1 MSGHQKE
8 WVVKLSRNESLLY
21 RSNNNTLTHTG
32 HLDSAGLYEKF
43 FRELNKEEKVY
54 QFPIMGILGTSQ
66 KPEIYLPNKNKN
78 ILSFPDAQTNKIFK
92 EIVYLIKESCKKFS
106 LSYEINRY
114 YLSCDLVDSHSTN
127 FWHDH
132 SSASRPA
139 LFGILHL
146 GDSASS
152 IKINEAP
159 LILNPGDVVISEAGN
174 RVVYLSSF
182 KSLNIQVLPVSELK
196 GQYLEKWIPLC

>member
-1 MSGHQKE
+1 
-8 WVVKLSRNESLLY
+8 LSRNESLLY
-21 RSNNNTLTHTG
+21 RSNKNTLTHMG
-32 HLDSAGLYEKF
+32 HTDVAGLYEF
-43 FRELNKEEKVY
+43 FFKEINKEEHIYK
-54 QFPIMGILGTSQ
+54 FPIMGILGTSQ
-66 KPEIYLPNKNKN
+66 KPQITLPNKDKN
-78 ILSFPDAQTNKIFK
+78 ILSFPDSRVHKIFK
-92 EIVYLIKESCKKFS
+92 DIVDLIKESCSKFN
-106 LSYEINRY
+106 LSYESNRY

-127 FWHDH
+127 FWHDQ

-146 GDSASS
+146 GDSASK
-152 IKINEAP
+152 IKINEA
-159 LILNPGDVVISEAGN
+159 LLTLNPGDVVISEAGN

>member
-1 MSGHQKE
+1 M
-8 WVVKLSRNESLLY
+8 SRNESLLY
-21 RSNNNTLTHTG
+21 RSNKNTLTHMG
-32 HLDSAGLYEKF
+32 HTDVAGLYEF
-43 FRELNKEEKVY
+43 FFKEINKEEHIYK
-54 QFPIMGILGTSQ
+54 FPIMGILGTSQ
-66 KPEIYLPNKNKN
+66 KPQITLPNKDKN
-78 ILSFPDAQTNKIFK
+78 ILSFPDSRVHKIFK
-92 EIVYLIKESCKKFS
+92 DIVDLIKESCSKFN
-106 LSYEINRY
+106 LSYESNRY

-127 FWHDH
+127 FWHDQ

-146 GDSASS
+146 GDSASK
-152 IKINEAP
+152 IKINEA
-159 LILNPGDVVISEAGN
+159 LLTLNPGDVVISEAGN